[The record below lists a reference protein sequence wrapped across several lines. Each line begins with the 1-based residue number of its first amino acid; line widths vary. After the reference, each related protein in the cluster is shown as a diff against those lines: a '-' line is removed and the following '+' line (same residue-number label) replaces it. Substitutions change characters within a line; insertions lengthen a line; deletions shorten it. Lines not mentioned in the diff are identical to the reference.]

1 MKRSRRMFL
10 MGAGAAG
17 LSAVAGGS
25 DALAAANDGA
35 SGGTRYAT
43 LLELEKCIGCGAC
56 VQGCRER
63 NEARYPV
70 VNGAMPDLFP
80 PGTKTE
86 DWSQRQDVDDRLTP
100 YNWLYIET
108 VTVQKNGQNLDLHVP
123 RRCMHCTNPPCANLC
138 PWGACSS
145 DPQTGTVNI
154 SPATCLGGA
163 KCRTV
168 CPWHVPQRQSG
179 VGPYLHLM
187 PRFAGNGVM
196 YKCDRCADSYARGQL
211 PACIEVCPEQVQ
223 TIGPREELLAHAQA
237 LATERV
243 HYLYG
248 VTENGGTNTFYL
260 SPVPFEDLAAAAK
273 PGPGRP
279 TLADVPDSM
288 SQATNLGR
296 MLVAAPLAGIAAGMA
311 RSAKSGSAALE
322 EKQAA
327 GAGISAE
334 AAKDTPSSVP
344 GWIKRV
350 WVALALVLGFTGM
363 MQMPIATRYGLTRLP
378 GMGWTGDFYTTLNIH
393 YVAGALLIAL
403 CCLLVTLKLKAGG
416 GFPRLV
422 FWGTVRVWLVAGLVL
437 TGIFRVLKN
446 LPAFS
451 FAPEL
456 VMGMDLAHLGLAA
469 VLGVLSLVLWASGR
483 KAWTGRAR

>member
-17 LSAVAGGS
+17 LSTMAGHGS
-25 DALAAANDGA
+25 GDALAAA
-35 SGGTRYAT
+35 GGTQYAT

-63 NEARYPV
+63 NGTRYPV
-70 VNGAMPDLFP
+70 VSRPMPELFP

-86 DWSQRQDVDDRLTP
+86 DWSQRQGVDDRLTP

-108 VTVQKNGQNLDLHVP
+108 VTVQKNGANLDLHIP

-138 PWGACSS
+138 PWGACSR

-154 SPATCLGGA
+154 SPSTCLGGA

-196 YKCDRCADSYARGQL
+196 YKCDRCADSYAGGQL

-223 TIGPREELLAHAQA
+223 TIGPRAELLAHAQA
-237 LATERV
+237 LAAERG

-248 VTENGGTNTFYL
+248 VAENGGTNTFYL
-260 SPVPFEDLAAAAK
+260 SPVPFEDLAVAREA
-273 PGPGRP
+273 GPGRP

-288 SQATNLGR
+288 AQAANLGR

-311 RSAKSGSAALE
+311 RSVKSGSAALD

-327 GAGISAE
+327 
-334 AAKDTPSSVP
+334 AKPASLALP

-350 WVALALVLGFTGM
+350 WVAVALILGFTGM
-363 MQMPIATRYGLTRLP
+363 MQMPIAARYGLTRLP
-378 GMGWTGDFYTTLNIH
+378 GMGWTGNFYTTLNIH
-393 YVAGALLIAL
+393 YVAGAVLIAL
-403 CCLLVTLKLKAGG
+403 CCLLIALRLKAGG
-416 GFPRLV
+416 GFPRFV
-422 FWGTVRVWLVAGLVL
+422 FWGAVRASLVVGLVL

-469 VLGVLSLVLWASGR
+469 VLGALSLALWVSGR
-483 KAWTGRAR
+483 KAWTGPAR

>member
-237 LATERV
+237 LAAERG

>member
-1 MKRSRRMFL
+1 MKSSRRMFL

-17 LSAVAGGS
+17 LSAVTGRGG
-25 DALAAANDGA
+25 DAQAAAP
-35 SGGTRYAT
+35 GGTQYAT

-56 VQGCRER
+56 VQGCQER
-63 NEARYPV
+63 NSARYPV
-70 VNGAMPDLFP
+70 VSRPLPDLFP
-80 PGTKTE
+80 PGTKAE
-86 DWSQRQDVDDRLTP
+86 DWSQQQGVDNRLTP

-108 VTVQKNGQNLDLHVP
+108 VTVQKDGTSLDLHIP

-138 PWGACSS
+138 PWGSCSL
-145 DPQTGTVNI
+145 DPHTGTVNI

-196 YKCDRCADSYARGQL
+196 YKCDRCADSYVKGEL
-211 PACIEVCPEQVQ
+211 PACIAVCPEQVQ
-223 TIGPREELLAHAQA
+223 TIGPRAELLAHAQA
-237 LATERV
+237 LAAERG

-248 VTENGGTNTFYL
+248 ITENGGTNTFYL
-260 SPVPFEDLAAAAK
+260 SPVPFADLAAAAE

-279 TLADVPDSM
+279 TLAAVPDSM
-288 SQATNLGR
+288 AQAANLGR
-296 MLVAAPLAGIAAGMA
+296 MLVAAPLAGIAAGVA
-311 RSAKSGSAALE
+311 RSVKSGSAALD

-327 GAGISAE
+327 SAGLNAV
-334 AAKDTPSSVP
+334 AAKPASLALS
-344 GWIKRV
+344 GWIKRL
-350 WVALALVLGFTGM
+350 WVAVALVLGFTGM

-393 YVAGALLIAL
+393 YMAGAVLIGL
-403 CCLLVTLKLKAGG
+403 CCLLLTLKLRAGG
-416 GFPRLV
+416 RFPRLV
-422 FWGTVRVWLVAGLVL
+422 FWGAVRVWLVAGLVL
-437 TGIFRVLKN
+437 TGVFRVLKN

-456 VMGMDLAHLGLAA
+456 VMGMDLTHLALAVVLGLLA
-469 VLGVLSLVLWASGR
+469 LVLWVSGR
-483 KAWTGRAR
+483 KAWVGKAS

>member
-25 DALAAANDGA
+25 DALAAANGGA

-237 LATERV
+237 LAAERG

-260 SPVPFEDLAAAAK
+260 SPVAFEDLAAAAK

-327 GAGISAE
+327 GADISAE
-334 AAKDTPSSVP
+334 AAKDTTSSVP

-456 VMGMDLAHLGLAA
+456 VMGTDLAHLGLAA

-483 KAWTGRAR
+483 KAWTGKAR

>member
-10 MGAGAAG
+10 MEAGAAG
-17 LSAVAGGS
+17 LSVVSGGS
-25 DALAAANDGA
+25 DALAASNGGA
-35 SGGTRYAT
+35 SGGARYAT

-63 NEARYPV
+63 NEGRYPV
-70 VNGAMPDLFP
+70 VNGAMPELFP

-108 VTVQKNGQNLDLHVP
+108 VTVQKNGQSLDLHVP

-196 YKCDRCADSYARGQL
+196 YKCDRCADSYAQGQL

-223 TIGPREELLAHAQA
+223 TIGPRAELLAHAQA
-237 LATERV
+237 LAAERG

-288 SQATNLGR
+288 AQAANLGR
-296 MLVAAPLAGIAAGMA
+296 MLVAAPLAGMAAGMA

-322 EKQAA
+322 EKAA
-327 GAGISAE
+327 GAAGAASAQS
-334 AAKDTPSSVP
+334 APWSVP

-363 MQMPIATRYGLTRLP
+363 MQMPMATRYGLTRLP
-378 GMGWTGDFYTTLNIH
+378 GMAWTGDFYATLNIH

-403 CCLLVTLKLKAGG
+403 CCLLMTLRLKVGG

-469 VLGVLSLVLWASGR
+469 VLGVLSLVLWISGR